1 VCDLLQ
7 LLAPLDLPDVLLD
20 KSCQLSCIRPASRLR
35 TKGSPVTCST
45 FCLSDAELSGI
56 PVHQPRYLS
65 TLAIG
70 IANPRLSL
78 WTNTLGRP
86 PSPWLSSERYSGV
99 RASLHRATDGCRG
112 RKLLTLIPQ
121 SKTRFRIRQS
131 FYLDLRKTQ
140 TRSSSALR

>member
-1 VCDLLQ
+1 MLQ
-7 LLAPLDLPDVLLD
+7 LLTPPDLPDVLVHE
-20 KSCQLSCIRPASRLR
+20 SYQLSCICPASRLR
-35 TKGSPVTCST
+35 IKGSPVTYST

-78 WTNTLGRP
+78 WTNTLGQP
-86 PSPWLSSERYSGV
+86 PSPWLSFERDSGV

-112 RKLLTLIPQ
+112 E
-121 SKTRFRIRQS
+121 
-131 FYLDLRKTQ
+131 
-140 TRSSSALR
+140 SS